1 MKVLIADQFEQSGI
15 DAIVAA
21 GCEVVYEPS
30 LADRQLADAL
40 AARRPDVLIVRS
52 TKVTETMLADTSLSL
67 IVRAGAGV
75 NTIDVNAA
83 SRRGIYVSNCP
94 GKNSIAVAELTFA
107 LMLALD
113 RRIAENVSDLRTGK
127 WNKKEYSN
135 ARGLFGRTLGILG
148 YGNIG
153 QEVARRGLAF
163 GMRVI
168 VWSRRFNRGSE
179 LADQG
184 SIASDRGSIVF
195 DSRSPLPDP
204 PVTIVHSPEA
214 VADQADILTVHLAL
228 AGETRNL
235 VNRSFL
241 DRLRPGSYF
250 VNTSRAEVVDQGAL
264 ADAVRS
270 RGIRVALDVFAKE
283 PAASTGE
290 FTDPLLTLP
299 GVIGTHHIGASTE
312 QAQEAIAAEAA
323 RIVRVYKETGKV
335 PNVVNLATT
344 TPATH
349 MLVVRHRD
357 RPGVLAHVFDHLR
370 AGNLNVQETENIVF
384 EGAEA
389 AIARINLDREPPAAL
404 LATIAGGNQDIL
416 NLYLVKI

>member
-21 GCEVVYEPS
+21 GCDVLYEPS
-30 LADRQLADAL
+30 FADQQLADAL
-40 AARRPDVLIVRS
+40 TARRPDVLIVRS
-52 TKVTETMLADTSLSL
+52 TKVTEPMLADTSLSL

-107 LMLALD
+107 LILGLD
-113 RRIAENVSDLRTGK
+113 RRIAENVSDLRPGK
-127 WNKKEYSN
+127 WNKKEYSK

-153 QEVARRGLAF
+153 QEVARRAQAF
-163 GMRVI
+163 GMQVV
-168 VWSRRFNRGSE
+168 VWSRRFQESSDPGSR
-179 LADQG
+179 
-184 SIASDRGSIVF
+184 I
-195 DSRSPLPDP
+195 PDP
-204 PVTIVHSPEA
+204 GVTVLHSPEG
-214 VADQADILTVHLAL
+214 VAEAADVLSVHLAL
-228 AGETRNL
+228 ASDTRNF
-235 VNRSFL
+235 VNGSVF
-241 DRLRPGSYF
+241 DRLKPGSYF
-250 VNTSRAEVVDQGAL
+250 VNTSRAEVVDHAAL
-264 ADAVRS
+264 ADAVRK
-270 RGIRVALDVFAKE
+270 RGIRVALDVFAQE
-283 PAASTGE
+283 PASATGE
-290 FTDPLLTLP
+290 FADPLLTLP

-349 MLVVRHRD
+349 RLVVRHRD

-389 AIARINLDREPPAAL
+389 AIARINLDGEPPAKL
-404 LATIAGGNQDIL
+404 LETIARGNQDIL

>member
-15 DAIVAA
+15 DAIIAA
-21 GCEVVYEPS
+21 GCDVVYEPS
-30 LADRQLADAL
+30 LADQQLADAL
-40 AARRPDVLIVRS
+40 TTRRPDILVVRS
-52 TKVTETMLADTSLSL
+52 TRVTEPMLADTSLSL

-75 NTIDVNAA
+75 NTIDVDAA

-94 GKNSIAVAELTFA
+94 GKNSHAVAELTFA
-107 LMLALD
+107 LILALD
-113 RRIAENVSDLRTGK
+113 RRIAENVSDLRAGN
-127 WNKKEYSN
+127 WNKKEYSK

-153 QEVARRGLAF
+153 QEVARRALAF
-163 GMRVI
+163 GMRIV
-168 VWSRRFNRGSE
+168 VWSRRFHGSPTPNP
-179 LADQG
+179 G
-184 SIASDRGSIVF
+184 SPI
-195 DSRSPLPDP
+195 PDP
-204 PVTIVHSPEA
+204 GVTVLHSPEE
-214 VADQADILTVHLAL
+214 VAGQSDVLSVHLAL
-228 AGETRNL
+228 ASDTRNF
-235 VNRSFL
+235 VNGSVL
-241 DRLRPGSYF
+241 DRLKPGSYV
-250 VNTSRAEVVDQGAL
+250 VNTSRAEVVDHAAL
-264 ADAVRS
+264 ADAVRA

-283 PAASTGE
+283 PASATGE

-323 RIVRVYKETGKV
+323 RIVRVYKETGHV
-335 PNVVNLATT
+335 PNVVNLAST

-349 MLVVRHRD
+349 RLVVRHRD

-384 EGAEA
+384 QGAEA
-389 AIARINLDREPPAAL
+389 AIARINLDGEPPAKL
-404 LATIAGGNQDIL
+404 LETIARGNQDIL

>member
-15 DAIVAA
+15 DAIIAA
-21 GCEVVYEPS
+21 GCDVVYEPS
-30 LADRQLADAL
+30 LADQQLADAL
-40 AARRPDVLIVRS
+40 TTRRPDILVVRS
-52 TKVTETMLADTSLSL
+52 TRVTEPMLADTSLSL

-75 NTIDVNAA
+75 NTIDVDAA

-94 GKNSIAVAELTFA
+94 GKNSHAVAELTFA
-107 LMLALD
+107 LILALD
-113 RRIAENVSDLRTGK
+113 RRIAENVSDLRAGN
-127 WNKKEYSN
+127 WNKKEYSK

-153 QEVARRGLAF
+153 QEVARRALAF
-163 GMRVI
+163 GMRIV
-168 VWSRRFNRGSE
+168 VWSRRFHGSPIPNP
-179 LADQG
+179 G
-184 SIASDRGSIVF
+184 SPI
-195 DSRSPLPDP
+195 PDP
-204 PVTIVHSPEA
+204 GVTVLHSPEE
-214 VADQADILTVHLAL
+214 VAGQSDVLSVHLAL
-228 AGETRNL
+228 ASDTRNF
-235 VNRSFL
+235 VNGSVL
-241 DRLRPGSYF
+241 DRLKPGSYV
-250 VNTSRAEVVDQGAL
+250 VNTSRAEVVDHAAL
-264 ADAVRS
+264 ADAVRA

-283 PAASTGE
+283 PASATGE

-323 RIVRVYKETGKV
+323 RIVRVYKETGHV
-335 PNVVNLATT
+335 PNVVNLAST

-349 MLVVRHRD
+349 RLVVRHRD

-384 EGAEA
+384 QGAEA
-389 AIARINLDREPPAAL
+389 AIARINLDGEPPAKL
-404 LATIAGGNQDIL
+404 LETIARGNQDIL